1 MTSAASDV
9 QTIENNFNDFGQ
21 SFIDTN
27 EAINPY
33 LSIVRLA
40 FVIIYALTILFV
52 SMGIIGIILVKVC
65 RIRCCRSLNHIGWI
79 FTSWMVIISLL
90 LGIILWGVG
99 LVLSDSCLAVEH
111 LVTPTELANI
121 IDIQESAEYIA
132 ICLDTSISVTMADTL
147 NVSTE
152 ITDISDVDTSINS
165 YVDLQ
170 FSGGVIEA
178 DFTALSTQLN
188 IVGIIECID

>member
-152 ITDISDVDTSINS
+152 ITDISDVDISINS

-170 FSGGVIEA
+170 FSGGVTEA

>member
-170 FSGGVIEA
+170 FSGGVTEA

>member
-1 MTSAASDV
+1 
-9 QTIENNFNDFGQ
+9 
-21 SFIDTN
+21 
-27 EAINPY
+27 
-33 LSIVRLA
+33 
-40 FVIIYALTILFV
+40 
-52 SMGIIGIILVKVC
+52 
-65 RIRCCRSLNHIGWI
+65 
-79 FTSWMVIISLL
+79 MVIISLL

-152 ITDISDVDTSINS
+152 ITDISDVDISINS

-170 FSGGVIEA
+170 FSGGVTEA